1 MINGPFEGLIL
12 ELHTRVDLGP
22 FVYYIQCGEYVKI
35 GTSINPYDRVKQL
48 ARGGK
53 AKRPS
58 IWAGNPQLLAVEF
71 GSSAKEKERH
81 REFSHLRDV
90 GEWFHLTDQLV
101 SHIEDVQ
108 FKQMVLE
115 ADHSKHPWTFHP
127 LTESERVDALRAARA
142 TKPPIRVKA
151 IA

>member
-1 MINGPFEGLIL
+1 MSSGPFTGMIL
-12 ELHTRVDLGP
+12 ELHSRIDLGP

-35 GTSINPYDRVKQL
+35 GTSSNPYDRVKQI

-53 AKRPS
+53 ARRPS
-58 IWAGNPQLLAVEF
+58 QWAGNPELLAVEF

-81 REFSHLRDV
+81 RQFEHLRDL

-115 ADHSKHPWTFHP
+115 ADNSTHPWTNQP

-142 TKPPIRVKA
+142 TKPPIALKA